1 MFVCLQLPNKADQD
15 EKLGNHDQRIG
26 KENGKFHALMACLAV
41 FILGYSFMQCLD
53 FPAPGLKCTYLK
65 CTVKKKKKKRIA
77 LKAFKDMNL

>member
-41 FILGYSFMQCLD
+41 FILGYSFVQCLD
-53 FPAPGLKCTYLK
+53 FHAPGLKCTYLK
-65 CTVKKKKKKRIA
+65 CTVKKKKKRIA